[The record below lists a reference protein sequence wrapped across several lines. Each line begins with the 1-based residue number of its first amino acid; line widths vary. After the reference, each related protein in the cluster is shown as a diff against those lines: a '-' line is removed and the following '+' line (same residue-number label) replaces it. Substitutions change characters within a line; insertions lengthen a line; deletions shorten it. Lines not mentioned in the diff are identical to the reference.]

1 MLKNRETAAFCSQLR
16 SLLAAGLP
24 LLEGLR
30 IIAGLQRSRRRLELE
45 AVIEGLNSGRSLSEA
60 AAGLLP
66 LAACGSLAAAE
77 RAGELEE
84 NLARLAVFYSG
95 KADLEE
101 KLAGALV
108 YPAFVLALS
117 LASLMVLV
125 FFVIPGMKG
134 LLADLGSEPPPLT
147 LFILSLS
154 DAGAVWW
161 PALIVLPLSLAA
173 AWRRLKRDRP
183 RLWERIVLRVPVL
196 SGLYR
201 RELVMQTCGTLGALL
216 KSGAPISEAVEIARH
231 SAASPL
237 MKQVLQAAGQALA
250 NGEQLSRSLAGGRL
264 FPAAALELLRIG
276 ERTGQLDMLL
286 SEIAGFQAREHAA
299 LLKRF
304 VSLCEPC
311 LTLAVG
317 LAVGLVVLGLFL
329 PLVDLVSS
337 LQ

>member
-1 MLKNRETAAFCSQLR
+1 
-16 SLLAAGLP
+16 
-24 LLEGLR
+24 
-30 IIAGLQRSRRRLELE
+30 
-45 AVIEGLNSGRSLSEA
+45 
-60 AAGLLP
+60 
-66 LAACGSLAAAE
+66 
-77 RAGELEE
+77 
-84 NLARLAVFYSG
+84 
-95 KADLEE
+95 
-101 KLAGALV
+101 
-108 YPAFVLALS
+108 
-117 LASLMVLV
+117 
-125 FFVIPGMKG
+125 
-134 LLADLGSEPPPLT
+134 
-147 LFILSLS
+147 
-154 DAGAVWW
+154 
-161 PALIVLPLSLAA
+161 
-173 AWRRLKRDRP
+173 
-183 RLWERIVLRVPVL
+183 
-196 SGLYR
+196 
-201 RELVMQTCGTLGALL
+201 MQTCGTLGALL

-276 ERTGQLDMLL
+276 ERTGQLDRML